1 MIVNILPKHL
11 QVIVGT
17 NDLNSGGQKYS
28 VRSPIKYEKF
38 KYRES
43 YYDIAMVEVRE
54 MIEFNKN
61 VQPIQLSAEEI
72 PDGTTVQLYGWGDSN
87 VS

>member
-1 MIVNILPKHL
+1 MIVNILPKNL
-11 QVIVGT
+11 QVVVGT
-17 NDLNSGGQKYS
+17 NDLKSRGQNYT

-38 KYRES
+38 KYKES

-54 MIEFNKN
+54 EIEFNEK

-72 PDGTTVQLYGWGDSN
+72 PEGTIVQFYGWGDSN